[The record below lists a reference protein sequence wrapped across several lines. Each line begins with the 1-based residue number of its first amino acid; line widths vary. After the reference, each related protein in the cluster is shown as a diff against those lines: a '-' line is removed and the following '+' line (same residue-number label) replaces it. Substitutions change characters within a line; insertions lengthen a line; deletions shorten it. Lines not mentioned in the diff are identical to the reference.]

1 MCRGFYSS
9 THRNLAKISEY
20 HPSSVDFRL
29 VLWRQEIKGPRDF
42 TQLGEVGSK
51 KGVESSAPRGVE
63 SRAPRGVESD
73 AKSTIKSRVCGGSG
87 RLHPTPPKGVESR
100 GRVTHSL
107 REQILLLIAKKPLGS
122 TEVARSFGY
131 RRVYGNLARRIIT
144 LLEDQLIEQTMPD
157 KPNSRLQK
165 YRITKKGRQV
175 AKLIIAN
182 HVPVPM
188 SKKGGS

>member
-1 MCRGFYSS
+1 MQGVGVEGTR
-9 THRNLAKISEY
+9 Y

-29 VLWRQEIKGPRDF
+29 VLWRQAIKEPRDF
-42 TQLGEVGSK
+42 TQLGEVGEVGSK

-63 SRAPRGVESD
+63 SSVPRGVESD
-73 AKSTIKSRVCGGSG
+73 AKSPIKSRVYGGTN
-87 RLHPTPPKGVESR
+87 RLHSTPPRGVESR
-100 GRVTHSL
+100 GGVTISL

-122 TEVARSFGY
+122 AEVARSFGY

-144 LLEDQLIEQTMPD
+144 LLEDQLIEQTIPD

-175 AKLIIAN
+175 AKLIATN
-182 HVPVPM
+182 HAPAPS